1 LLYKIFFDS
10 KQWNIIHYEHIR
22 RKNGGGKMAKKFL
35 LKPLVII
42 VSGFLFLVFFV
53 ISASFAEEPALPVL
67 KTEVK
72 SIAIF
77 KNGLG
82 FFIRDGE
89 VYVKNGWAVTGNV
102 PNSTLGSIWI
112 ASLDKNVELQE
123 VIGYREEIQKEIEVI
138 TIEELL
144 KANTGKKVIIT
155 FGDKEIKGIIK
166 LVSEDRKLPGEERD
180 YSDSRRGYRYPR
192 PGYEPAQIVIIDTKN
207 GEVVLNKNTISKVEF
222 PETPSTEFLRK
233 EKAKRIKFKLSTRE
247 KRVRLSLSYLQ
258 KGISWVPS
266 YLVNIQDSKKARI
279 TMKATVINDV
289 ENLEDV
295 NVFFVVGYPNFIYAD
310 ILSPMALEES
320 ITQFISALERGGRR
334 REEYGR
340 LANVMSQRAVG
351 FAGGEEI
358 PRLGYGYAAIKGLP
372 GVSEEDLFLY
382 NKQGVSL
389 QKNERAYYH
398 IFSDK
403 VDYKHVYEWEIPD
416 TINVD
421 ARGYYRSG
429 QDKKKIEQVWHSV
442 KLSNST
448 KYPWTTAPAFVVSGQ
463 KPLAQDT
470 INYTPKG
477 TKINL
482 KLTVATDIKTDRH
495 EYEIERQRDVRLY
508 RRSYDLVTVKG
519 ELYVQNCKSKDVI
532 MEIKKMVTGE
542 VTETSNNGK
551 IKKTAEGLMGVNSKS
566 IISWEIP
573 FKAGEKIDVTYKY
586 KVYVTH

>member
-1 LLYKIFFDS
+1 
-10 KQWNIIHYEHIR
+10 
-22 RKNGGGKMAKKFL
+22 MAKRFL
-35 LKPLVII
+35 LKPSVFI
-42 VSGFLFLVFFV
+42 LFFMTFFV
-53 ISASFAEEPALPVL
+53 ISALFAEDVSLSTFRT
-67 KTEVK
+67 KTV
-72 SIAIF
+72 AIF

-89 VYVKNGWAVTGNV
+89 VYVDNGWAVTGNV

-112 ASLDKNVELQE
+112 ASLDKKIELQE
-123 VIGYREEIQKEIEVI
+123 VIGYREEIQKEIEAI
-138 TIEELL
+138 TLEELL

-155 FGDKEIKGIIK
+155 SGSEIIKGIVK
-166 LVSEDRKLPGEERD
+166 SVPDDRKLPGEERV
-180 YSDSRRGYRYPR
+180 YSGSRSGYGYPR
-192 PGYEPAQIVIIDTKN
+192 PKFEPARIIMIDTEN
-207 GEVVLNKNTISKVEF
+207 GEVVLNKNAVSKVEF
-222 PETPSTEFLRK
+222 PEESSTEFTRK
-233 EKAKRIKFKLSTRE
+233 EKEKRIKFRLNTRE
-247 KRVRLSLSYLQ
+247 KRAKLSLSYLQ

-266 YLVNIQDSKKARI
+266 YLVNIQDSEKAGI
-279 TMKATVINDV
+279 TMKSTVINDA

-310 ILSPMALEES
+310 VLSPMALEES
-320 ITQFISALERGGRR
+320 ITQFITGLEGGGRR

-340 LANVMSQRAVG
+340 LSNVMSQQTVSFG
-351 FAGGEEI
+351 GGEEI
-358 PRLGYGYAAIKGLP
+358 PRLDYGYAAIKGLP

-382 NKQGVSL
+382 NKQGISL
-389 QKNERAYYH
+389 QKDERAYYH

-421 ARGYYRSG
+421 TRGYYRSG
-429 QDKKKIEQVWHSV
+429 QEKKEKEQVWHSV

-448 KYPWTTAPAFVVSGQ
+448 KYPWTTAPAFVVNGQ
-463 KPLAQDT
+463 KPIAQDT

-482 KLTVATDIKTDRH
+482 KLTVATDIKTDRN
-495 EYEIERQRDVRLY
+495 EYEIERQRDMKLY

-519 ELYVQNCKSKDVI
+519 ELYIRNCKSKDVI

-542 VTETSNNGK
+542 VTETSHNGK
-551 IKKTAEGLMGVNSKS
+551 VKKTAEGLMGVNSIS

-573 FKAGEKIDVTYKY
+573 LKAGEKIDVTYKY
-586 KVYVTH
+586 KVYITN